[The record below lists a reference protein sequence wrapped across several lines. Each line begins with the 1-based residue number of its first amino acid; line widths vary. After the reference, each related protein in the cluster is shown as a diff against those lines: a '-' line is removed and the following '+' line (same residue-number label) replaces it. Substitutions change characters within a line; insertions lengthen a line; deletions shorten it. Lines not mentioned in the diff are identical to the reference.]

1 MGASIDMIEVST
13 TMQRLLKDES
23 GNFGLM
29 TALLVPVLFLGGS
42 VAVNIANAAR
52 EASKM
57 QDALDAAA
65 IKAVRSYGEGESE
78 NAVRMD
84 ANRLFFAN
92 FQTPSA
98 ADGYNSASPE
108 RPAVQFT
115 FSEVGQE
122 TRVQA
127 FYAAQYNPVFWGLEP
142 FEISKISVA
151 ARLADREACIL
162 ALHPTASRAIEVS
175 GSAAVDT
182 SNCTITSNSDDTQS
196 IYLSGTATL
205 RAECLY
211 ATGKVYAALAHLE
224 LACQQAREGVSRTP
238 DPFRKKAVP
247 TAGNWVNLSGCGQE
261 FVGNGGGNGDCN
273 GTGKTPSK
281 VPDAYSVTLKPGT
294 YGELEIKGK
303 VTLQP
308 GNYIIDGGVLKFASQ
323 STVSGEGVTFFLL
336 NGAEVDLHG
345 GSNFRVT
352 AATSGEWAGF
362 VIVSGRNNTEPAV
375 INGNSNSL
383 LSGIIYMPASKE
395 IQYSGNGSSGGEC
408 VRIIAQEITMIG
420 NSGFAIDCE
429 SELADNQI
437 LNPGAIRLVQ

>member
-1 MGASIDMIEVST
+1 MIKVLT
-13 TMQRLLKDES
+13 AMQRLLKDES

-42 VAVNIANAAR
+42 VALNIANATK

-78 NAVRMD
+78 NAVRIE

-108 RPAVQFT
+108 RPAVEFT
-115 FSEVGQE
+115 FSENGQE
-122 TRVQA
+122 TRASA
-127 FYAAQYNPVFWGLEP
+127 FYAAQYNPVFFGLKP
-142 FEISKISVA
+142 FVISRRSVA

-182 SNCTITSNSDDTQS
+182 SNCTITSNSDDSQS

-205 RAECLY
+205 TAECLY
-211 ATGKVYAALAHLE
+211 ATGKVYATLAHLE
-224 LACQQAREGVSRTP
+224 LACGQAREGVSRTP
-238 DPFRKKAVP
+238 DPFKKKAFP
-247 TAGNWVNLSGCGQE
+247 TAGNWVNLSGCGQG

-273 GTGKTPSK
+273 GTGKTPNK
-281 VPDAYSVTLKPGT
+281 VPDGYSVTLKPGT

-308 GNYIIDGGVLKFASQ
+308 GNYLIDGGVLKFASQ
-323 STVSGEGVTFFLL
+323 SAVSGEGVTFFLL
-336 NGAEVDLHG
+336 NGAEIDLHG
-345 GSNFRVT
+345 GSNFHVT

-362 VIVSGRNNTEPAV
+362 VIVSARNNTEPAV
-375 INGNSNSL
+375 INGNSNSS

-408 VRIIAQEITMIG
+408 VRIIAQEITLIG
-420 NSGFAIDCE
+420 NSGFAIDCK